1 MKMPLIYSL
10 YDQLAEVLASSNSKY
25 ISSLKANEEM
35 QTRFDLLLGKSK
47 ENSLSEEEKDELNHF
62 VVLERLVRLAK
73 IRAAR

>member
-10 YDQLAEVLASSNSKY
+10 YDQLAEVLANSNSKY
-25 ISSLKANEEM
+25 ISSLKANQEM
-35 QTRFDLLLGKSK
+35 QTRFDLLLVKSK

-62 VVLERLVRLAK
+62 IVLERLVRLAK